1 MNIKINENLKL
12 WGEDIVYAILI
23 LAGFWFLARFVRYF
37 FARWVSRF
45 TRHTETELDDKII
58 EAVKSPIYYII
69 LLFGISLAISV
80 LSLPPKVI
88 SVSDGIVYIIGVC
101 IGVYITY
108 RIVGVF
114 LAWYTRNVALKTD
127 SQIEREFLPLIEKV
141 IFVFILI
148 TGLIVVLKH
157 FNYDILSLVT
167 ALGVASMAIG
177 LAAKDTLAN
186 MISGFT
192 LMLDRPFRVGDRI
205 QLAGGEA
212 GDVMEIGLRCTRIR
226 TMESNMLVV
235 PNTELVNTKVINQ
248 CFPDNV
254 MRAKAKVGI
263 AYNSDIEKAKKIMIE
278 IANNHPKVVKFPP
291 PIALFTEF
299 ADSCLIIQM
308 FYWVDNWFEVGIV
321 QDEINCKIKKR
332 FEEEGIEI
340 PFPIR
345 TVYLEKRQE
354 ENE

>member
-1 MNIKINENLKL
+1 MNIKISENLKV
-12 WGEDIVYAILI
+12 WSEDIIYSLFILI
-23 LAGFWFLARFVRYF
+23 AFWLLARFARYF
-37 FARWVSRF
+37 FAKWVSRF
-45 TRHTETELDDKII
+45 TKHTETELDDKII
-58 EAVKSPIYYII
+58 DAVKSPIYYII

-80 LSLPPKVI
+80 LPLPPKVI
-88 SVSDGIVYIIGVC
+88 SISDGIVYVFGVSVG
-101 IGVYITY
+101 IFISY
-108 RIVGVF
+108 RVVNVF
-114 LAWYTRNVALKTD
+114 LEWYTHNVALKTD

-205 QLAGGEA
+205 QLAGGET

-226 TMESNMLVV
+226 TMESNILVV

-263 AYNSDIEKAKKIMIE
+263 AYNSDVEKAKRIMLD

-299 ADSCLIIQM
+299 AESCLVIQM
-308 FYWVDNWFEVGIV
+308 FYWVDNWFEIGIV
-321 QDEINCKIKKR
+321 QDEINCRIKKR
-332 FEEEGIEI
+332 FEDEGIEI

-345 TVYLEKRQE
+345 TIYLKKGE
-354 ENE
+354 EMI